1 MIKKA
6 LLQLQVLC
14 NVQDGTT
21 KASLE
26 LKNERVLT
34 AFNISEAQQKLFRDY
49 CKQYGSFMQPC
60 GSQGQNPLFREV
72 LNIF

>member
-49 CKQYGSFMQPC
+49 CK
-60 GSQGQNPLFREV
+60 
-72 LNIF
+72 